1 MWDDKLWIKDK
12 GWTSVR
18 DYIEEVPDFPIKG
31 IAFKDISPLL
41 ADKYMF
47 NGVVAEMGKLVDVGI
62 HHDGKSPDY
71 WIGIDARGFIFASA
85 LAIHCGGG
93 VVMCRKAG
101 KLPPTINGKTLF
113 SYSYET
119 EYSKD
124 TVEMKGGSGTAVIVD
139 DVLATGGTLQAVNH
153 LVGMAGYDIIDNLV
167 LIDLLYV
174 TRTHTMMVDGA
185 KEFDLEVKSL
195 IQYE

>member
-1 MWDDKLWIKDK
+1 MINYKK
-12 GWTSVR
+12 
-18 DYIEEVPDFPIKG
+18 YITEVPDFPKKG
-31 IAFKDISPLL
+31 ISFKDISPLL
-41 ADKYMF
+41 ANSDMF
-47 NGVVAEMGKLVDVGI
+47 EKCIDEMGWLVSKI
-62 HHDGKSPDY
+62 PDY

-85 LAIHCGGG
+85 LSVMHGGG

-101 KLPPTINGKTLF
+101 KLPPTVF
-113 SYSYET
+113 SHSYET
-119 EYSKD
+119 EYGKD
-124 TVEMKGGSGTAVIVD
+124 TIQIKQGSGTAVIVD

-153 LVGMAGYDIIDNLV
+153 LARMAGYDTIDNLV

-174 TRTHTMMVDGA
+174 PRVITTMVDGA

>member
-31 IAFKDISPLL
+31 ISFKDISPLL

-93 VVMCRKAG
+93 VVMCRKKG
-101 KLPPTINGKTLF
+101 KLPKPTAN
-113 SYSYET
+113 YSYQT
-119 EYSKD
+119 EYSND
-124 TVEMKGGSGTAVIVD
+124 TLSMHFGSGTAVIVD
-139 DVLATGGTLQAVNH
+139 DVIATGGTLQATNY
-153 LVGMAGYDIIDNLV
+153 LAGTAGYDVIDNLV

-174 TRTHTMMVDGA
+174 PRVSTIMTDGS
-185 KEFDLEVKSL
+185 KEFDLDVKSL